1 MVKIIMSS
9 ETNNLHHK
17 HWHHV
22 YKKRR
27 QHALGISSKQIAVG
41 QIISLVGAVIAG
53 FHLDYNKGSL
63 ALIAGAF
70 VIMPGV
76 FDLNGSLGGALSAK
90 INHRLESPTAK
101 SLSVLLRTLGFA
113 LLISLLAGAVVGLAG
128 GGIASVL
135 FDADFWTVFKLSLGA
150 IILGGLIGFPLVGLV
165 TILLRRL
172 GVNPDDVMGPIETTF
187 FDVLTV
193 FTLILVAGWL
203 V

>member
-1 MVKIIMSS
+1 MGTK
-9 ETNNLHHK
+9 TNNIHHK

-27 QHALGISSKQIAVG
+27 RHALGINSKQIATG

-53 FHLDYNKGSL
+53 FHLDHNKTSL

-76 FDLNGSLGGALSAK
+76 FDLNGALGGALSAK
-90 INHRLESPTAK
+90 INHRLESPSAK
-101 SLSVLLRTLGFA
+101 TPSTLLRAMAFA
-113 LLISLLAGAVVGLAG
+113 FLISILAGALVGAAG
-128 GGIASVL
+128 GGIAYAL
-135 FDADFWTVFKLSLGA
+135 FDADFWTVFQLSVGAILLGA
-150 IILGGLIGFPLVGLV
+150 VIGFPLVGLA
-165 TILLRRL
+165 TIILRKI
-172 GVNPDDVMGPIETTF
+172 GINPDDVMGPIETTF

-193 FTLILVAGWL
+193 ATLIIVAGWL